1 MAKLRLFLL
10 QPALLSALIAAVASV
25 ALAADPPRLE
35 LAQGNKIVL
44 IGNAL
49 AERMQYYG
57 HWETLLHGRFP
68 QLELVVRNLGWTADE
83 LTVRLRSKDF
93 QNHGHRLEDH
103 KPDVVMAAFGFNE
116 SFAGSAGLA
125 KFKSDLDN
133 FIRETT
139 TTSYNGKSP
148 PQLVLLSPIAHENLR
163 RRALP
168 DGRKN
173 NDNIKLYVDAMAA
186 AAEQHHVVFIDLFR
200 PSLRLMESSSQP
212 LTING
217 IHLGPFG
224 DQQIAALLDAALF
237 GPRPTNTIDLEKLRA
252 EVNEKNLQ
260 HFYDYRAVNGY
271 YIYGDRKNAFS
282 AVNFPPE
289 FAKIR
294 KMVANRDQRVWSV
307 AQGKPVPSTIDDS
320 NTGVLPEIESVLAP
334 DTVQIK
340 NPAESQQAFKVL
352 DGFEINLFASE
363 VEFPDLRNPVAIT
376 FDARGRL
383 WVATMATFPM
393 VLPGKPVDDK
403 VLILEDSDA
412 DGRADRQ
419 TVFADGLHVPT
430 GLELGDGGLYLAQQ
444 PNLVFL
450 KDTDGDDRADDQ
462 QIVLGGFDTADAHHS
477 LHTFVWDPGGGL
489 HFQEGL
495 FNFTQVESPYGPVR
509 KHDAGIFRFEPRTG
523 KFAVFTSYP
532 FSNPW
537 GHYIDR
543 WGQNLVADAS
553 SGTNHYGTALSGDL
567 DYPRQH
573 GVLKSFLTKQW
584 RPTCGCELISSRHF
598 PDEMQGQYLLNN
610 IVGFQGV
617 LRYKMREE
625 GSGFAADPTEPL
637 LESSDRNFRP
647 VDLEFGPDGALYLA
661 DFYNPIVGHMTHSM
675 RDPNR
680 DHKHGRIWRIAH
692 KHRPLVKP
700 TKIDG
705 ASIAQLLDLLK
716 TYEDRTRYRARIE
729 LGNRDT
735 EQVMAELARWV
746 AGFDTGDA
754 DYWHHMLEALWLHQ
768 QHDVVDQAL
777 LKTMLRSDEPKARA
791 AATRVLCHWRDR
803 VDAPL
808 ELLKVQAGDE
818 NARVRLEAVRA
829 ASFFHGSDIP
839 GALEVAT
846 ETLLHPDDDYLKY
859 TLDETTQ
866 TLDRRAEA
874 AKN

>member
-1 MAKLRLFLL
+1 MARLRIAPLAPVLFF
-10 QPALLSALIAAVASV
+10 ALVGAVAQA
-25 ALAADPPRLE
+25 ALAADPRRLE
-35 LAQGNKIVL
+35 LTQGSKIVL

-49 AERMQYYG
+49 AERMQYFG
-57 HWETLLHGRFP
+57 HWETLLHSRFP

-103 KPDVVMAAFGFNE
+103 KPDVVIAAFGFNE

-133 FIRETT
+133 FIRETV

-163 RRALP
+163 RRTLP
-168 DGRKN
+168 DGQKN
-173 NDNIKLYVDAMAA
+173 NENIKQYVDAMAVA
-186 AAEQHHVVFIDLFR
+186 ADQHHVVFVDLFR
-200 PSLRLMESSSQP
+200 PGLRLMESSNQP

-217 IHLGPFG
+217 IHLNSHG
-224 DQQIAALLDAALF
+224 DQQIAALLDLALF
-237 GPRPTNTIDLEKLRA
+237 GPRPADTIDLEKLRA

-289 FAKIR
+289 FAKLHQ
-294 KMVANRDQRVWSV
+294 MVAKRDRRIWAV
-307 AQGKPVPSTIDDS
+307 AQGQPLPAVIDDS
-320 NTGVLPEIESVLAP
+320 DTGPLPEIASVLAP
-334 DTVQIK
+334 ETVQIK
-340 NPAESQQAFKVL
+340 SPAESLQTFKVP
-352 DGFEINLFASE
+352 DGYEINLFASE
-363 VEFPDLRNPVAIT
+363 VEFPDLRNPVAIS

-383 WVATMATFPM
+383 WVATMGTFPM
-393 VLPGKPVDDK
+393 YLPGKPVDDK
-403 VLILEDSDA
+403 VLIFEDTDA
-412 DGRADRQ
+412 DGRADRRI
-419 TVFADGLHVPT
+419 VFADGLHVPT
-430 GLELGDGGLYLAQQ
+430 GLELGDGGVYVAQQ

-450 KDTDGDDRADDQ
+450 ADTDGDDRADVK
-462 QIVLGGFDTADAHHS
+462 QIVLGGFDTADSHHS
-477 LHTFVWDPGGGL
+477 LHALVWDPGGGL

-509 KHDAGIFRFEPRTG
+509 KHDAGVFRFEPRTG

-543 WGQNLVADAS
+543 WGQDLVADAS
-553 SGTNHYGTALSGDL
+553 SGTNHYATALSGDL

-573 GVLKSFLTKQW
+573 GVLKSFLTKEW
-584 RPTCGCELISSRHF
+584 RPTCGCELISSRNF
-598 PDEMQGQYLLNN
+598 PDEIQGNYLLNN

-617 LRYKMREE
+617 LHYKMREE

-637 LESSDRNFRP
+637 LQSSDRNFRP

-680 DHKHGRIWRIAH
+680 DHIHGRIWRIAY
-692 KHRPLVKP
+692 KNRPLVKP
-700 TKIDG
+700 AKIDG
-705 ASIAQLLDLLK
+705 ASIAELLDLLK
-716 TYEDRTRYRARIE
+716 AYEDRTRYRTRIA
-729 LGNRDT
+729 LGSRDT
-735 EQVMAELARWV
+735 EQVMAELKRWV
-746 AGFDTGDA
+746 AALDPNDA
-754 DYWHHMLEALWLHQ
+754 DYWHNMLESLWLRQ
-768 QHDVVDQAL
+768 QHDVVDQDL
-777 LKTMLRSDEPKARA
+777 LKLMLRCGEPKARA

-803 VDAPL
+803 VDTPL

-818 NARVRLEAVRA
+818 HPRVRLEAVRA
-829 ASFFHGSDIP
+829 ASFFHGRDIAA
-839 GALEVAT
+839 ALEVAT
-846 ETLLHPDDDYLKY
+846 ESLLHPQDDYLKY

-866 TLDRRAEA
+866 TLDRRAESE
-874 AKN
+874 KN

>member
-1 MAKLRLFLL
+1 MAQLRFLTL
-10 QPALLSALIAAVASV
+10 TPVLLVALVGAVAEM
-25 ALAADPPRLE
+25 ALAAEPPRLE
-35 LAQGNKIVL
+35 LTQGSKIVL

-49 AERMQYYG
+49 AERMQYFG
-57 HWETLLHGRFP
+57 HWETLLHSRFP

-83 LTVRLRSKDF
+83 LTVRLRSQDF

-103 KPDVVMAAFGFNE
+103 KPDIVIAAFGFNE

-133 FIRETT
+133 FIRETIT
-139 TTSYNGKSP
+139 TRYNGKSP
-148 PQLVLLSPIAHENLR
+148 PRLVLLSPIAHENLR
-163 RRALP
+163 RRTLP

-173 NDNIKLYVDAMAA
+173 NENIKLYVDAMAA
-186 AAEQHHVVFIDLFR
+186 AAETHQVMFVDLFG
-200 PSLRLMESSSQP
+200 PSLQLMESSSQR

-217 IHLGPFG
+217 IHLDSYG
-224 DQQIAALLDAALF
+224 DQQIGALLDGSLF
-237 GPRPTNTIDLEKLRA
+237 GPRPADTIDLEKLRA

-289 FAKIR
+289 FAKLR
-294 KMVANRDQRVWSV
+294 RMVANRDRRIWAV

-320 NTGVLPEIESVLAP
+320 DTGALPEIESVLAP
-334 DTVQIK
+334 ETVQIK
-340 NPAESQQAFKVL
+340 SPAESLQTFKVS
-352 DGFEINLFASE
+352 DGYEIKLFASE
-363 VEFPDLRNPVAIT
+363 VEFPELRNPVAIA

-393 VLPGKPVDDK
+393 VLPGKTADDK
-403 VLILEDSDA
+403 ILIFEDTDA

-419 TVFADGLHVPT
+419 IVFADGLHVPT
-430 GLELGDGGLYLAQQ
+430 GLELGDGGVYVAQQ

-450 KDTDGDDRADDQ
+450 ADTDGDDRADVK

-477 LHTFVWDPGGGL
+477 LHAFVWDPGGGL

-509 KHDAGIFRFEPRTG
+509 KHDAGVFRFEPRTG
-523 KFAVFTSYP
+523 KFSVFTSYP

-537 GHYIDR
+537 GHSIDR
-543 WGQNLVADAS
+543 WGQNFVADAS
-553 SGTNHYGTALSGDL
+553 SGTNHYATALSGDL

-573 GVLKSFLTKQW
+573 GVLKSFLTKEW

-598 PDEMQGQYLLNN
+598 PDEIQGDYLLNN

-617 LRYKMREE
+617 LHYKMREE
-625 GSGFAADPTEPL
+625 GSGFAAEPSEPL
-637 LESSDRNFRP
+637 LQSSDRNFRP

-680 DHKHGRIWRIAH
+680 DHVHGRIWRMTY
-692 KHRPLVKP
+692 KNRPLVAP
-700 TKIDG
+700 AKIDG

-716 TYEDRTRYRARIE
+716 AYEDRTRYRTRVE
-729 LGNRDT
+729 LRNRDT
-735 EQVMAELARWV
+735 EQVMAELKRWV
-746 AGFDTGDA
+746 AALDPRDEN
-754 DYWHHMLEALWLHQ
+754 YWHNMLEALWLHQ
-768 QHDVVDQAL
+768 QHDVVDQDF
-777 LKTMLRSDEPKARA
+777 LKLMLRCPEPKARA

-808 ELLKVQAGDE
+808 DLLRVQVGDE

-829 ASFFHGSDIP
+829 ASFFQGHDVA

-846 ETLLHPDDDYLKY
+846 ESLLHPDDDYLKY
-859 TLDETTQ
+859 TLDETMQ
-866 TLDRRAEA
+866 TLGRRAEA
-874 AKN
+874 QKP